1 MLQTTCRV
9 VSGRVE
15 SSKLMAKAEDPV
27 VKAQVTLTGAPAKK
41 VLTIA
46 AREGNPLSSVL
57 RRLVSVGL
65 RHEPEEGAT

>member
-1 MLQTTCRV
+1 
-9 VSGRVE
+9 
-15 SSKLMAKAEDPV
+15 MAKAEDPV
-27 VKAQVTLTGAPAKK
+27 VKAQVTLTGAPAEK

>member
-1 MLQTTCRV
+1 
-9 VSGRVE
+9 
-15 SSKLMAKAEDPV
+15 MAKAEDPV